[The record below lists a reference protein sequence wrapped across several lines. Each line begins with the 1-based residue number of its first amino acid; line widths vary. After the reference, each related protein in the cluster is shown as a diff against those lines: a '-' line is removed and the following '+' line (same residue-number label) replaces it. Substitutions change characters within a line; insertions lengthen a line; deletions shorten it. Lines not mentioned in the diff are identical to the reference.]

1 MLTTKNVDRTKL
13 PPMKWQYAEIKDKY
27 PNDIVMFRVGDFFE
41 AYFEDALP
49 VSTICGLRFT
59 GQRIGNKEDKEEKQ
73 SNLYP
78 DKEDKLTTEEVMNSK
93 TIIPLAG
100 VPHRALG
107 GYAQQLIQAGYRVVV
122 VEQME
127 DPKTVK
133 GRLVKREV
141 VSILSSMNKED
152 EYLTEYLNNFICI
165 VYKEQENF
173 SVCFA
178 DITTSDVYTTTVS
191 DINGILNE
199 ISRYKPS
206 EILLNDEMSMLLD
219 SSLESRLKLK
229 IMKTIDNSMFVFNN
243 PIQKILTAF
252 EINEITKIKYNSIGE
267 LKCLCALINYIEY
280 TQKVSFD
287 FGKLPICYTSDNF
300 MSIDMYSRMNL
311 ELTENIGDKTRK
323 GTLLSVL
330 DNCKTSMGSRML
342 KQWIDKPL
350 QSKAKIERRLEGV
363 QELYNNE
370 DMLNAIQESMF
381 GILDISRI
389 MGRLRL
395 NRSIPRDLVN
405 LRDSLAKIPGIKKHL
420 VQLDCPILVDLYN
433 HMSTFEDL
441 CFLLQNSLLE
451 DPVSDIK
458 DGLVLRQGYNKELDV
473 ARDMIEN
480 SNKYLFELEQSERDK
495 TGIKNLKVVNKN
507 GKCALEVSKVYYD
520 KVPSYYK
527 IEKALKASTRYTTDE
542 SEKLEREL
550 YSAIERSKAIEIELY
565 EELKS
570 VVLEDYQNIT
580 ALCEVLS
587 TLDAL
592 CSLAK
597 AALTNGYKRP
607 EINTNGVINIKNGRH
622 PVVEKVQGEFVPND
636 TVMDLVNNQFLL
648 ITGPNMA
655 GKSTYMRQIA
665 LITLMAHIGSFV
677 PAEKANISVVD
688 KIFTR
693 IGASDDIS
701 SGRSTYMVEMTE
713 VKNILDNATRFSLVL
728 LDEVGRGTSTSDG
741 LSIAQAVSEYI
752 YNNIGCKTLFATHY
766 HELIALEEQLKGLR
780 NYHMSVNK
788 DNGTLEFVRKLEQ
801 GGLSESYGI
810 DVAELAGLPQSVI
823 DRAWGIL
830 KVVDGDKKEKLTEL
844 SVSKTENNVVLDKL
858 KGLDKSDLSAV
869 SAYRILCELIDLV
882 KG

>member
-1 MLTTKNVDRTKL
+1 MLTTKNADRSKL
-13 PPMKWQYAEIKDKY
+13 PPMKLQYAEIKDKY

-59 GQRIGNKEDKEEKQ
+59 GQRIGNKNDKEEKQ

-122 VEQME
+122 VEQLE

-133 GRLVKREV
+133 NRLVKRDV
-141 VSILSSMNKED
+141 VSILSSMNKEG

-191 DINGILNE
+191 DMNGVLNE

-206 EILLNDEMSMLLD
+206 EILLNDEMSMLLGND
-219 SSLESRLKLK
+219 IENRLKIR
-229 IMKTIDNSMFVFNN
+229 IMQTIDNAMFVFEN
-243 PIQKILTAF
+243 PIQKILSAF
-252 EINEITKIKYNSIGE
+252 EINDISMIKYNSIGE

-287 FGKLPICYTSDNF
+287 FGKLPTCYTSNNF

-311 ELTENIGDKTRK
+311 ELTENISDKTRK

-350 QSKAKIERRLEGV
+350 QSRAKIVRRLDGV
-363 QELYNNE
+363 QELYQNE

-381 GILDISRI
+381 GILDIGRI

-433 HMSTFEDL
+433 NMGTFEDL

-458 DGLVLRQGYNKELDV
+458 DGLVLRAGYNKELDI

-480 SNKYLFELEQSERDK
+480 SNKYLFELEQSEREK

-507 GKCALEVSKVYYD
+507 GTCALEVSKAYYD

-527 IEKALKASTRYTTDE
+527 IEKALKASTRYTTEE
-542 SEKLEREL
+542 SEKLQREL
-550 YSAIERSKAIEIELY
+550 YNAIERSKAIEIELY

-570 VVLEDYQNIT
+570 VVLQDYQNIT

-597 AALTNGYKRP
+597 AAIQNGYKRP
-607 EINTNGVINIKNGRH
+607 DINVNGFIHIKNGRH
-622 PVVEKVQGEFVPND
+622 PVVEKVQGSFVAND
-636 TVMDLVNNQFLL
+636 TMMDLVNNQFLL

-677 PAEKANISVVD
+677 PADNANICVVD

-713 VKNILDNATRFSLVL
+713 VKNILDNATKFSLVL

-788 DNGTLEFVRKLEQ
+788 ENGSLEFVRKLEV

-810 DVAELAGLPQSVI
+810 DVAELAGLPNSVI
-823 DRAWGIL
+823 ERAWEIL
-830 KVVDGDKKEKLTEL
+830 RVVDGDKKEKLSEL
-844 SVSKTENNVVLDKL
+844 KVVDNTNDSVIEKL

-869 SAYRILCELIDLV
+869 SAYRILCDLIDSV
-882 KG
+882 K

>member
-1 MLTTKNVDRTKL
+1 MLTTKNVDRSKL
-13 PPMKWQYAEIKDKY
+13 PPMKLQYAEIKDQY

-59 GQRIGNKEDKEEKQ
+59 GQRIGTKSEKEEKQ
-73 SNLYP
+73 SNLYNN
-78 DKEDKLTTEEVMNSK
+78 DDVKLTTEEIMNSK
-93 TIIPLAG
+93 MIIPLAG
-100 VPHRALG
+100 VPHKALG

-122 VEQME
+122 VQQME

-133 GRLVKREV
+133 NRLVKREV
-141 VSILSSMNKED
+141 VSIMSSLNKEG

-165 VYKEQENF
+165 VYKEQSHF
-173 SVCFA
+173 SLCFA
-178 DITTSDVYTTTVS
+178 DISTSDVFLTSVDTI
-191 DINGILNE
+191 DGILNE

-206 EILLNDEMSMLLD
+206 EILLNTEMSMLIGD
-219 SSLESRLKLK
+219 TIEKRLRLQL
-229 IMKTIDNSMFVFNN
+229 MRTVDDAMFTFDDPVK
-243 PIQKILTAF
+243 KILDAF
-252 EINEITKIKYNSIGE
+252 KISQITDIRYTNIGE
-267 LKCLCALINYIEY
+267 LKCLCALIDYISY
-280 TQKVSFD
+280 TQKVDFN
-287 FGKLPICYTSDNF
+287 FGKLPSAYSSESF
-300 MSIDMYSRMNL
+300 MSIDMFSRNNL
-311 ELTENIGDKTRK
+311 ELTESIVDKTRK

-363 QELYNNE
+363 KELKENE
-370 DMLNAIQESMF
+370 DVLKAIQDSMF

-389 MGRLRL
+389 MGRLKL
-395 NRSIPRDLVN
+395 NHSIPRDLVN
-405 LRDSLAKIPGIKKHL
+405 LRDSLSKIPAIKQHL

-433 HMSTFEDL
+433 NMSTFEDL
-441 CFLLQNSLLE
+441 CFLLQNALLE

-458 DGLVLRQGYNKELDV
+458 DGLVLRQGYNKELDK

-480 SNKYLFELEQSERDK
+480 SNKYLSDLEQSEREK

-507 GKCALEVSKVYYD
+507 GKCALEVSKTYYD

-527 IEKALKASTRYTTDE
+527 VEKALKASTRYITEE

-565 EELKS
+565 DELKS
-570 VVLEDYQNIT
+570 VVLDDYQNIT
-580 ALCEVLS
+580 ALCDVLS
-587 TLDAL
+587 SLDAL

-597 AALTNGYKRP
+597 SAITNGYIKP
-607 EINTNGVINIKNGRH
+607 EINTNGLITIKGGRH
-622 PVVEKVQGEFVPND
+622 PVVEKIQGSFVSND
-636 TVMDLVNNQFLL
+636 TLMDLEKNQFLL

-677 PAEKANISVVD
+677 PADSANISVVD

-693 IGASDDIS
+693 VGASDDIS

-713 VKNILDNATRFSLVL
+713 VKHILDNATKYSLVL

-741 LSIAQAVSEYI
+741 LSIAQAVSEHI

-766 HELIALEEQLKGLR
+766 HELIALENQLKGLK

-823 DRAWGIL
+823 DRAWEIL
-830 KVVDGDKKEKLTEL
+830 RVVDGDKKEKLSEL
-844 SVSKTENNVVLDKL
+844 KVVDNTNDSVIERL

-869 SAYRILCELIDLV
+869 SAYRILCELIDNV
-882 KG
+882 N